1 MNSSMQQHVLIA
13 ANPRSGATDGLPRA
27 EKLCELLRND
37 GWQAELLTDLDAFE
51 RRAKDLLSLGQLKAI
66 VAGGGDGTVSTVIN
80 RIGVQVPIT
89 ILPMGSEN
97 LLAKYLEIPR
107 DPAMIV
113 SMLRSGNVR
122 ELDLVQANQQLFLLM
137 ASLGFDAEVVK
148 YVHQSRRSHITRWA
162 YRWGIIQ
169 ALFQYRWPAM
179 EIQSLDQDGCWVAQ
193 GRHHW
198 VFAFNVP
205 KYAAGL
211 TLLPDA
217 RIDDGLID
225 VGLFR
230 GGSLFVGLWNYLLV
244 AFGAHRK
251 SSNWTELK
259 TKGLRIKL
267 VRPANGAGQGGV
279 SYQLDGDWV
288 GDLAAYDDL
297 DGQAEDCLLI
307 QSMGTRAKFIVP

>member
-1 MNSSMQQHVLIA
+1 MNPLTQQHVLIA
-13 ANPRSGATDGLPRA
+13 ANPRSGATDGIPRA

-51 RRAKDLLSLGQLKAI
+51 RRAQELLSCGQLKAI

-80 RIGVQVPIT
+80 RVGVQVPIT

-107 DPAMIV
+107 EPAKIV
-113 SMLRSGNVR
+113 SMLRNGNIR

-162 YRWGIIQ
+162 YRWGIII
-169 ALFQYRWPAM
+169 ALFKYRWPAM
-179 EIQSLDQDGCWVAQ
+179 EIQSLDKDGCWVDQ

-217 RIDDGLID
+217 LIDDGLID

-230 GGSLFVGLWNYLLV
+230 GGNLFVGLWNYLLV
-244 AFGAHRK
+244 ALGSHRT

-267 VRPANGAGQGGV
+267 ASSVSGAGQGGV

-288 GDLAAYDDL
+288 GDLATSNL
-297 DGQAEDCLLI
+297 NGNRVDCLVIESL
-307 QSMGTRAKFIVP
+307 GRRAKFIVP

>member
-1 MNSSMQQHVLIA
+1 MNPLTQQHVLIA
-13 ANPRSGATDGLPRA
+13 ANPRSGATDGIPRA

-51 RRAKDLLSLGQLKAI
+51 RRAKELLSSGQLKAI

-80 RIGVQVPIT
+80 RVGVQVPIT

-107 DPAMIV
+107 EPAKIV
-113 SMLRSGNVR
+113 SMLRNGNIR

-162 YRWGIIQ
+162 YRWGIII
-169 ALFQYRWPAM
+169 ALFKYRWPAM
-179 EIQSLDQDGCWVAQ
+179 EIQSLDQDGCWVDQ

-217 RIDDGLID
+217 LIDDGLID

-230 GGSLFVGLWNYLLV
+230 GGNLFVGLWNYLLV
-244 AFGAHRK
+244 ALGSHRT

-267 VRPANGAGQGGV
+267 ASSVSGAGQGGV

-288 GDLAAYDDL
+288 GDLAASNMN
-297 DGQAEDCLLI
+297 GNRVDCLVIESL
-307 QSMGTRAKFIVP
+307 GRRAKFIVP

>member
-1 MNSSMQQHVLIA
+1 MNPLTQQHVLIA
-13 ANPRSGATDGLPRA
+13 ANPRSGATDGIPRA
-27 EKLCELLRND
+27 EKLCELLQSD
-37 GWQAELLTDLDAFE
+37 GWQAELLTDLDTFE
-51 RRAKDLLSLGQLKAI
+51 RRGKELLSCGQLKAI

-80 RIGVQVPIT
+80 RVGVQVPIT

-107 DPAMIV
+107 EPAKIV
-113 SMLRSGNVR
+113 SMLRNGNVR

-162 YRWGIIQ
+162 YRWGIII
-169 ALFQYRWPAM
+169 ALFKYRWPAM
-179 EIQSLDQDGCWVAQ
+179 EIQSLDQDGCWVDQ

-217 RIDDGLID
+217 LIDDGLID

-230 GGSLFVGLWNYLLV
+230 GGNLFVGLWNYLLV
-244 AFGAHRK
+244 ALGSHRT

-267 VRPANGAGQGGV
+267 ASSASGAGQGGV

-288 GDLAAYDDL
+288 GDLAASNVN
-297 DGQAEDCLLI
+297 GNRVDCLVIESL
-307 QSMGTRAKFIVP
+307 GRRAKFIVP